1 MKIPLLFLSS
11 LFAASLYAQEG
22 GTADPPAKP
31 VPPAKVTEKSP
42 TSSGSKPTRRYVP
55 QAKKKVRTTNAAPAT
70 RTSPRRVVLPPK
82 AASSGSSG
90 AASAPGRPVRVPS
103 RPQVVQARPNT
114 LTENITIQ
122 LQGKVEGGPALDL
135 AMTGI
140 GPIFRGDV
148 VAGDDPAIVTH
159 SYTVTVIEGG
169 YKVEYSIGLRL
180 KFEQMVNGK
189 VNSVEYREVMVS
201 GTAIAREG
209 KRVVIAKNG
218 DNGLGLT
225 LGKTASE

>member
-1 MKIPLLFLSS
+1 M
-11 LFAASLYAQEG
+11 
-22 GTADPPAKP
+22 
-31 VPPAKVTEKSP
+31 
-42 TSSGSKPTRRYVP
+42 
-55 QAKKKVRTTNAAPAT
+55 
-70 RTSPRRVVLPPK
+70 
-82 AASSGSSG
+82 
-90 AASAPGRPVRVPS
+90 RVPS

-135 AMTGI
+135 SMTGI

-159 SYTVTVIEGG
+159 SYTVTVVEGG

-209 KRVVIAKNG
+209 KRLVIAKNG
-218 DNGLGLT
+218 ENELGLT
-225 LGKTASE
+225 LGKTASK